1 MKSQSIIIWQK
12 ARIKESFQSEIN
24 GIQLRKAMKRTL
36 QATRNNIYHIKNN
49 ENVKYSIMYY
59 RTIIATDKISSRY

>member
-1 MKSQSIIIWQK
+1 
-12 ARIKESFQSEIN
+12 
-24 GIQLRKAMKRTL
+24 MKRTL
-36 QATRNNIYHIKNN
+36 QAIRNNIYRIKNN

>member
-1 MKSQSIIIWQK
+1 M
-12 ARIKESFQSEIN
+12 N
-24 GIQLRKAMKRTL
+24 GIQLRKAMKQAL

-59 RTIIATDKISSRY
+59 RTIIGTDKTSSRY